1 MKQRLSWLWLLLA
14 MTISGAAT
22 AICVAA
28 IIGEMYFARRNT
40 AVQIVTVPGPSGI
53 YMVPEWLIDGLVVEY
68 QTSDCRHAFCSRLY
82 ALKPDGS
89 ERREL
94 SLPNQAGCD
103 RNGFEAPTPL
113 PDGRLGYILRC
124 GPTGEFRDVL
134 YMMAYDPNTEQ
145 TAPLLSYPLP
155 SRLVGTGGYS
165 WNPEMTRG
173 ITSDG
178 NGRTLHEQ
186 LYWIEPDRW
195 EPLDVGFPQA
205 YGASWS
211 PDGQQIAFFGAP
223 EQGLEGI
230 DRLDA
235 VYNLYL
241 MQPDGTDVRPLVEG
255 FRYPDSPAWSP
266 DGRWL
271 VFSAMFGNLIKRKG
285 LWLIEVATGDRRLIV
300 AGDYGW
306 AAWSPDGRQLVA
318 VDSTDYAEKRQSRLV
333 IIEIAPL
340 LKP

>member
-1 MKQRLSWLWLLLA
+1 MKQRLSWLLLA
-14 MTISGAAT
+14 MSIFVTVVIVT
-22 AICVAA
+22 TV
-28 IIGEMYFARRNT
+28 IGSVYFVHRNM
-40 AVQIVTVPGPSGI
+40 AVQIVTVPGPPGI
-53 YMVPEWLIDGLVVEY
+53 YAGPAWVDERLVVGYEA
-68 QTSDCRHAFCSRLY
+68 SDCQHVFCFRLY
-82 ALKPDGS
+82 DLKPDGS
-89 ERREL
+89 ERRAL
-94 SLPNQAGCD
+94 SLPDQAGCD
-103 RNGFEAPTPL
+103 RNGFEAPTHL

-155 SRLVGTGGYS
+155 SPVPGTGGYS

-178 NGRTLHEQ
+178 NGYSLYEQ

-255 FRYPDSPAWSP
+255 FRYPDRPAWSP

-271 VFSAMFGNLIKRKG
+271 VFSATFGNLIKQKG
-285 LWLIEVATGDRRLIV
+285 LWLVEVATGDRRLIV
-300 AGDYGW
+300 AGHYGW
-306 AAWSPDGRQLVA
+306 AAWSPDGRRLVA